1 MIEACSSPVYFVVE
15 LVNKVNKSIYSNVQ
29 TMEFPIQPEDFR
41 RPQAQREEFEEE
53 ENPEEEPAAPL
64 NPLFILVIWTLIV
77 SLACTVARLVFLVL
91 EKRYW
96 HTGVPTLCYGAI
108 AAIPYGTLDTE
119 IAFTFEA
126 ISNAIAMQT
135 YTDASTE
142 CLTKN
147 YFISL
152 SDGAEHSIYA
162 YLSAIS
168 ALDLFGIFVIQLLCW
183 YKLYAKVCTLEGFHW
198 FLAWNL
204 IILSLDA
211 VAIYEASRTERATIL
226 ALSAVIL

>member
-1 MIEACSSPVYFVVE
+1 
-15 LVNKVNKSIYSNVQ
+15 
-29 TMEFPIQPEDFR
+29 MEFPIPPEEPR
-41 RPQAQREEFEEE
+41 RPQAQREDEEE
-53 ENPEEEPAAPL
+53 EEELEEEPAAPL
-64 NPLFILVIWTLIV
+64 NPLFVLVIWTLII
-77 SLACTVARLVFLVL
+77 SFACTVARLVFLVM

-108 AAIPYGTLDTE
+108 AAIPYSTLDTE
-119 IAFTFEA
+119 TAFTFEA

-135 YTDASTE
+135 YTDVTAE

-152 SDGAEHSIYA
+152 SDGAKHSIYA

-168 ALDLFGIFVIQLLCW
+168 AFDLFGIFVIQW
-183 YKLYAKVCTLEGFHW
+183 WFWHGLYAKDCTRDEFRYLR
-198 FLAWNL
+198 AWNL

-211 VAIYEASRTERATIL
+211 VAIYEASRTKRATIL

>member
-1 MIEACSSPVYFVVE
+1 
-15 LVNKVNKSIYSNVQ
+15 
-29 TMEFPIQPEDFR
+29 MEFPIQPEEFR
-41 RPQAQREEFEEE
+41 RPQAQHEDEEE
-53 ENPEEEPAAPL
+53 ENLEEEPAGPL

-77 SLACTVARLVFLVL
+77 SFACTIARLVFLIL

-96 HTGVPTLCYGAI
+96 HTGIPTLCYGAI
-108 AAIPYGTLDTE
+108 AAVPYSTLDTE
-119 IAFTFEA
+119 TAFTFEA

-135 YTDASTE
+135 YTDATTE
-142 CLTKN
+142 CFTKN

-152 SDGAEHSIYA
+152 SEGAKHSIFA

-168 ALDLFGIFVIQLLCW
+168 ALDLFGIFVIQSLCW
-183 YKLYAKVCTLEGFHW
+183 HALYAKYCKPDVFRCL
-198 FLAWNL
+198 LAWNL

-211 VAIYEASRTERATIL
+211 VAIYEASRTKTATIF

>member
-1 MIEACSSPVYFVVE
+1 
-15 LVNKVNKSIYSNVQ
+15 
-29 TMEFPIQPEDFR
+29 MEFPIPPEEPR
-41 RPQAQREEFEEE
+41 RPQAQREDEEE
-53 ENPEEEPAAPL
+53 EEELEEEPAAPL
-64 NPLFILVIWTLIV
+64 NPLFVLVIWTLII
-77 SLACTVARLVFLVL
+77 SFACTVARLVFLVM

-108 AAIPYGTLDTE
+108 AAIPYSTLDTE
-119 IAFTFEA
+119 TAFTFEA

-135 YTDASTE
+135 YTDVTAE

-152 SDGAEHSIYA
+152 SDGAKHSIYA

-168 ALDLFGIFVIQLLCW
+168 ALDLFGIFVIQW
-183 YKLYAKVCTLEGFHW
+183 WFWHGLYAKDCTRDEFRYLR
-198 FLAWNL
+198 AWNL

-211 VAIYEASRTERATIL
+211 VAIYEASRTKRATIL

>member
-1 MIEACSSPVYFVVE
+1 MIESCSFPVYFVVE
-15 LVNKVNKSIYSNVQ
+15 LVNKVKKLIYSDVQ
-29 TMEFPIQPEDFR
+29 TMEFPIQPEDLR
-41 RPQAQREEFEEE
+41 RPQAQREDEEE
-53 ENPEEEPAAPL
+53 ENHEEEPAAPL
-64 NPLFILVIWTLIV
+64 NPLFKRVIATLIV
-77 SLACTVARLVFLVL
+77 SFGCTVARLVFLVL

-96 HTGVPTLCYGAI
+96 DTGVPTLCYGAI
-108 AAIPYGTLDTE
+108 AAIPYSTLDTE
-119 IAFTFEA
+119 TAFTFEA

-135 YTDASTE
+135 YTVATTE

-152 SDGAEHSIYA
+152 SDGAKHSIYA

-168 ALDLFGIFVIQLLCW
+168 ALDLFGIFVIQW
-183 YKLYAKVCTLEGFHW
+183 WFWHGLYAKDCTRDEFRYLR
-198 FLAWNL
+198 AWNL

-211 VAIYEASRTERATIL
+211 VAIYEASRTKRATIL

>member
-1 MIEACSSPVYFVVE
+1 
-15 LVNKVNKSIYSNVQ
+15 
-29 TMEFPIQPEDFR
+29 MEFPIPPEEPR
-41 RPQAQREEFEEE
+41 RPQAQREDEEE
-53 ENPEEEPAAPL
+53 EEELEEEPAAPL
-64 NPLFILVIWTLIV
+64 NPLFVLVIWTLII
-77 SLACTVARLVFLVL
+77 SFACTVARLVFLVM

-108 AAIPYGTLDTE
+108 AAIPYSTLDTE
-119 IAFTFEA
+119 TAFTFEA

-135 YTDASTE
+135 YTDVTAE

-152 SDGAEHSIYA
+152 SDGAKHSIYA

-168 ALDLFGIFVIQLLCW
+168 AFDLFGIFVIQWLCW
-183 YKLYAKVCTLEGFHW
+183 YALYAKHCKPDVFRCL
-198 FLAWNL
+198 LAWNL

-211 VAIYEASRTERATIL
+211 VAIYETSRTESATIL

>member
-1 MIEACSSPVYFVVE
+1 
-15 LVNKVNKSIYSNVQ
+15 
-29 TMEFPIQPEDFR
+29 MEFPIPPEEPR
-41 RPQAQREEFEEE
+41 RPQAQREDEEE
-53 ENPEEEPAAPL
+53 EELEEEPAAPL
-64 NPLFILVIWTLIV
+64 NPLFVLVIWTLII
-77 SLACTVARLVFLVL
+77 SFACTVARLVFLVM

-108 AAIPYGTLDTE
+108 AAIPYSTLDTE
-119 IAFTFEA
+119 TAFTFEA

-135 YTDASTE
+135 YTDVTAE

-152 SDGAEHSIYA
+152 SDGAKHSIYA

-168 ALDLFGIFVIQLLCW
+168 AFDLFGIFVIQWLCW
-183 YKLYAKVCTLEGFHW
+183 YALYAKHCKPDVFRCL
-198 FLAWNL
+198 LAWNL

-211 VAIYEASRTERATIL
+211 VAIYETSRTESATIL

>member
-1 MIEACSSPVYFVVE
+1 
-15 LVNKVNKSIYSNVQ
+15 
-29 TMEFPIQPEDFR
+29 MEFPIQPEDFR
-41 RPQAQREEFEEE
+41 RPRAQREDEE
-53 ENPEEEPAAPL
+53 ENHEEEPATPL
-64 NPLFILVIWTLIV
+64 NPLFKHVIATLII
-77 SLACTVARLVFLVL
+77 SFGCTVARLVFLVL

-96 HTGVPTLCYGAI
+96 DTGVPTLCYGAI
-108 AAIPYGTLDTE
+108 AAIPYSTLDTE
-119 IAFTFEA
+119 TAFTFEA

-135 YTDASTE
+135 YTVATTE

-152 SDGAEHSIYA
+152 SDGAKHSIYA

-168 ALDLFGIFVIQLLCW
+168 ALDLFGIFVIQSLCW
-183 YKLYAKVCTLEGFHW
+183 CALYVEYCTRDVFRY
-198 FLAWNL
+198 FRAWNL

-226 ALSAVIL
+226 ALSVVIL